1 MDGSLHD
8 RDFFTWTQEQAAA
21 LRRLAAARPNLL
33 EGLDL
38 PNLIEEVEDLGSEQV
53 DKVRSHLLLMLE
65 HLLLLAYEP
74 QSTAVRHWRGEV
86 RVFRRNA
93 VRPYRPSMRR
103 LVEPELDREW
113 LLACDVAADKLG
125 HSLPGLP
132 KTCPFTLD
140 ELLDEALPLDALL
153 ARLTAK
159 D

>member
-38 PNLIEEVEDLGSEQV
+38 PNLIEEVEDLGGEQV
-53 DKVRSHLLLMLE
+53 AKVRSHLPQMLKHMLLV
-65 HLLLLAYEP
+65 AFAP
-74 QSTAVRHWRGEV
+74 DDQAVRSWRGEIV
-86 RVFRRNA
+86 TFRDDA
-93 VRPYRPSMRR
+93 VDPYRHSMRQGLEPR
-103 LVEPELDREW
+103 LDGAWRT
-113 LLACDVAADKLG
+113 ACAAAAEKLG
-125 HSLPGLP
+125 HPLPGLP
-132 KTCPFTLD
+132 EACPFTLH
-140 ELLDEALPLDALL
+140 ELLDEALSIDALL

>member
-53 DKVRSHLLLMLE
+53 DKVRSHLHQMLK
-65 HLLLLAYEP
+65 HLLLVAAMPDDL
-74 QSTAVRHWRGEV
+74 AVRHWRGEIV
-86 RVFRRNA
+86 TFRRGA
-93 VRPYRPSMRR
+93 IRPYRPSMRR
-103 LVEPELDREW
+103 LVAPELKGEW
-113 LLACDVAADKLG
+113 QAAHAAAAEKLG
-125 HSLPGLP
+125 HPLPGLP
-132 KTCPFTLD
+132 EACPFTLD
-140 ELLDEALPLDALL
+140 ELLDEALPIDVLL